1 VSGREITIQ
10 ETRGYRFTQGGVLA
24 FVLSEGLIV
33 GKVKSG
39 GAVKPYAV
47 PCIDVVLKYLESA
60 PAHEIE
66 KARRAIDERR

>member
-1 VSGREITIQ
+1 MSARDITIH
-10 ETRGYRFTQGGVLA
+10 ETKGYRFTQGGVLA

-47 PCIDVVLKYLESA
+47 PCIDVVLKYLENA

-66 KARRAIDERR
+66 KARRVIDERK